1 VSNTEFQESEYQHWK
16 KACDT
21 KGVNPPTLEEIER
34 KTKDI
39 SEAMVHE
46 FKEEDI
52 EKVQT
57 NSNNKTRIFITQQIS
72 DYHRKREIQDK
83 PIQLCNEKI

>member
-1 VSNTEFQESEYQHWK
+1 MYRLEFVSNTEFQESEFQHWK

-39 SEAMVHE
+39 NEAMVHE

-52 EKVQT
+52 EKVT
-57 NSNNKTRIFITQQIS
+57 TKTNNKIWYS
-72 DYHRKREIQDK
+72 
-83 PIQLCNEKI
+83 